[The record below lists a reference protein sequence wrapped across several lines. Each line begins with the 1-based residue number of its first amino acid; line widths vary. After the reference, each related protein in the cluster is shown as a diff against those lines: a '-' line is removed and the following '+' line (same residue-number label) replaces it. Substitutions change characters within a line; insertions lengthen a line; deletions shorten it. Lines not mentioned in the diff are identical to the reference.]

1 MSTSVSAWVQQKQ
14 TCTQSTPGSENTWKG
29 VWPLSG
35 RSWLRTPRFTGQT
48 PSGSCRY
55 GTAWPRS
62 QAQPAHVW
70 HILLR
75 LDGCVTCTY
84 IMAVV
89 FMIITVHTHTHTH
102 TPAHTRA
109 THTHTHTHMHTHAR
123 THTNTLSHHHR
134 RTSPCWKRSMTCGV
148 SSKNLV
154 PMPMTWRQH
163 WT

>member
-1 MSTSVSAWVQQKQ
+1 MMLLLSILWYRRPRPTKQQKQ

-29 VWPLSG
+29 VWLLSG

-62 QAQPAHVW
+62 QVRPAHVW

-89 FMIITVHTHTHTH
+89 LNMIITVHTHTYTH
-102 TPAHTRA
+102 AHAHTR
-109 THTHTHTHMHTHAR
+109 THMHA
-123 THTNTLSHHHR
+123 HTQTLYHTITGER
-134 RTSPCWKRSMTCGV
+134 LPAER
-148 SSKNLV
+148 N
-154 PMPMTWRQH
+154 Q
-163 WT
+163 

>member
-1 MSTSVSAWVQQKQ
+1 MLLLSILWYRRPRPTKQQKQ

-35 RSWLRTPRFTGQT
+35 RSWLRILRFTGQT

-62 QAQPAHVW
+62 QVRPAHVW

-89 FMIITVHTHTHTH
+89 FMIITIHTHTHTH
-102 TPAHTRA
+102 THLHTHTCH
-109 THTHTHTHMHTHAR
+109 THTHTHTCTHMHTH
-123 THTNTLSHHHR
+123 TQTLYHTITGERLPAER
-134 RTSPCWKRSMTCGV
+134 D
-148 SSKNLV
+148 
-154 PMPMTWRQH
+154 Q
-163 WT
+163 